1 MARHKGPVEIDV
13 STPDATLATQTT
25 AGSLL
30 AFEELYRRHAQAA
43 WRVAQAVTRN
53 REDAADAVSEAFT
66 KVLKSVAA
74 GRLTEAQRFRSYLLT
89 TTRNAALDVHRRT
102 GRVRPEGEAHV
113 FDGPAALGAT
123 AADAVTDDIDHR
135 LVLSAFDSL
144 PERWRSVLW
153 LTEVEGIPA
162 REAAG
167 MLGVSANG
175 VAQLAVRARAGLRE
189 RFLQAH
195 LSKAEVDDGCRFTVE
210 RLGAYVAGA
219 LAPRDLAK
227 VDQHLAG
234 CESCRARKE
243 ELEDLG
249 STLRRIVLP
258 FPLGLAALTLGKWKA
273 AAAVGGAA
281 TGTAASVGRSANQW
295 LLKAQRPLAAA
306 SVALFA
312 AGIVGVGVV
321 GQAGVTP
328 RDSRGRSYGT
338 DSVAAPPTVTFTP
351 ASSTSDGSGFGDSE
365 AGSGRGRGFSETS
378 RSGNG
383 FGDDGTGSGDSGSG
397 GTGGGSGGS
406 DGNGSFGID
415 NPGPTVTTPPLTTPT
430 TNTTTTSP
438 PPTTPPTTAPPTP
451 LVQAGIHV
459 QTDGTTVSVGVGAV
473 DGSQTGVSVT
483 GTDPVLDPPPPPD
496 DDDGVSTET
505 GGTLLEDPTGAGGLS
520 FLI

>member
-1 MARHKGPVEIDV
+1 MARQRGAVEFDV
-13 STPDATLATQTT
+13 STPDATLATQAA
-25 AGSLL
+25 AGSIL
-30 AFEELYRRHAQAA
+30 AFEELYRRHAQTA
-43 WRVAQAVTRN
+43 WRVAQAVTHN

-66 KVLKSVAA
+66 KVLKAVAT
-74 GRLTEAQRFRSYLLT
+74 GRLTEAQRFRPYLLT
-89 TTRNAALDVHRRT
+89 TTRNAALDVHRRA
-102 GRVRPEGEAHV
+102 GRVRPEGEAAV
-113 FDGPAALGAT
+113 FDGPAAAGAT

-167 MLGVSANG
+167 LLGVSANG

-195 LSKAEVDDGCRFTVE
+195 LSRAEVEDACRYTVE
-210 RLGAYVAGA
+210 RLGAYVAGQ

-234 CESCRARKE
+234 CDGCRARKE

-281 TGTAASVGRSANQW
+281 PGAAGAVGRSTHKW

-312 AGIVGVGVV
+312 AGVVGVGVV

-328 RDSRGRSYGT
+328 RDGRGRDPGG
-338 DSVAAPPTVTFTP
+338 DSVAAPPAVTFTP
-351 ASSTSDGSGFGDSE
+351 AAATSPGGSGGFGADGLGTGRGSRFSDTSRSGSGFGD
-365 AGSGRGRGFSETS
+365 
-378 RSGNG
+378 
-383 FGDDGTGSGDSGSG
+383 DGSGSG
-397 GTGGGSGGS
+397 GTSGSGDGS
-406 DGNGSFGID
+406 CGCSLGLDCR
-415 NPGPTVTTPPLTTPT
+415 GPSVTTPTLPTTPT
-430 TNTTTTSP
+430 TTPGTTPTTTSTTTTEP
-438 PPTTPPTTAPPTP
+438 PPPPPKP
-451 LVQAGIHV
+451 LLQAGIHV
-459 QTDGTTVSVGVGAV
+459 KTGDVAISAGAGTD
-473 DGSQTGVSVT
+473 DGSATGVSVNGDDFDT
-483 GTDPVLDPPPPPD
+483 NPPSPPEGNTLTVGVDGTALDDTPA
-496 DDDGVSTET
+496 G
-505 GGTLLEDPTGAGGLS
+505 GGLS
-520 FLI
+520 YSI